1 MRNQSLHV
9 TEKLRACFFYKKRAI
24 KQNFGLGILYFEFFF
39 VPLRRIC
46 TIVYCSFVL
55 LIMTKHFLH
64 YLTNVMTHQWNDA
77 ALTDYGENHEYTFG
91 GLATEMLRLHIL
103 FEQLGI
109 KRGDKIALAGRN
121 CANWAVTY
129 LAITAYEGVVV
140 SILQD
145 FTAEDIN
152 HLLDHSDS
160 DLLFVGPYVWKE
172 LQHQTLPKRLKA
184 AISLEEWHVLYEG
197 EGLTVTGDQLWE
209 MVDKAFQAK
218 YPHPLQPED
227 IHFAADEKALS
238 LINYTSG
245 STGSPKGVMLN
256 GRSISNNIEVGM
268 KILPVDPG
276 QRLVSMLPLAHM
288 FGQVCELLY
297 PLCSGTHIYFLTKA
311 PTPSILLKALKEV
324 QPYLVVTVPLV
335 IEKIYKTKLDPTLS
349 KWAIRTFWHVPGIG
363 DLLKSR
369 VKSGLRSAFGGKLRY
384 FICGGAA
391 MNPVVEKCLM
401 DIHFP
406 LSIGYGMT
414 ECGPL
419 IGGNPPKYFKARTG
433 GVPVMNMDVKID
445 NPNEAGIGE
454 ILVKG
459 ENVML
464 GYYKNEEATKAAFTE
479 DGWLRTGDL
488 GRLDRKKNI
497 YIKGRCKTMFLGASG
512 QNIYPEEIEDKLN
525 NQEAVSESLIV
536 EREGKLVALVFPDET
551 LTKRMTPEE
560 ILQIMKANLQK
571 LNSLIPSYSKV
582 SNIEVQDKPF
592 EHTPKRSIK
601 RFLYK

>member
-1 MRNQSLHV
+1 
-9 TEKLRACFFYKKRAI
+9 
-24 KQNFGLGILYFEFFF
+24 
-39 VPLRRIC
+39 
-46 TIVYCSFVL
+46 
-55 LIMTKHFLH
+55 MTKHFLN
-64 YLTNVMTHQWNDA
+64 YLTDVMSHQWNDE
-77 ALTDYGENHEYTFG
+77 ALTDYNEHHEYTFG
-91 GLATEMLRLHIL
+91 GLAIEMLRLHLL
-103 FEQLGI
+103 FDTLGI
-109 KRGDKIALAGRN
+109 KPGDKIAIAGRN
-121 CANWAVTY
+121 CANWAVAY
-129 LAITAYEGVVV
+129 LAIAAYHGVCV

-145 FTAEDIN
+145 FTAEDIA
-152 HLLDHSDS
+152 HLLDHSDAE
-160 DLLFVGPYVWKE
+160 LLFVGPYVWKD
-172 LQHQTLPKRLKA
+172 LQHQTLPDRLKA
-184 AISLEEWHVLYEG
+184 ALSLEDWRALFVNKDTHVP
-197 EGLTVTGDQLWE
+197 
-209 MVDKAFQAK
+209 DKEEIDKLFNDK
-218 YPHPLQPED
+218 YPQGIKAENVLFSADPE
-227 IHFAADEKALS
+227 ALS

-256 GRSISNNIEVGM
+256 GRSLSNNVEVGM
-268 KILPVDPG
+268 KMLPVDPG

-288 FGQVCELLY
+288 FGQICELLY
-297 PLCSGTHIYFLTKA
+297 PLCSGTHIYFLTKS
-311 PTPSILLKALKEV
+311 PTPSILLKAMKEV

-335 IEKIYKTKLDPTLS
+335 IEKIYKQKLDPTLS
-349 KWAIRTFWHVPGIG
+349 KWAIRTFWHVPIIG
-363 DLLKSR
+363 DFLKSR
-369 VKSGLRSAFGGKLRY
+369 VKSGLRNAFGGKLRY

-433 GVPVMNMDVKID
+433 GVPVMNMQVKID
-445 NPNEAGIGE
+445 EPNKAGIGE

-464 GYYKNEEATKAAFTE
+464 GYYKNPDATNAAFTT

-525 NQEAVSESLIV
+525 NQEAVGESLIV

-551 LTKRMTPEE
+551 LTKRMTIEE
-560 ILQIMKANLQK
+560 IQAIMKANLVK
-571 LNSLIPSYSKV
+571 LNNLIPSYSKV

-592 EHTPKRSIK
+592 EHTPKKSIK

>member
-1 MRNQSLHV
+1 MQQH
-9 TEKLRACFFYKKRAI
+9 Y
-24 KQNFGLGILYFEFFF
+24 
-39 VPLRRIC
+39 
-46 TIVYCSFVL
+46 
-55 LIMTKHFLH
+55 LH
-64 YLTNVMTHQWNDA
+64 YLTEVMQHQWNDP
-77 ALTDYGENHEYTFG
+77 ALTDYGEEHEYSFG
-91 GLATEMLRLHIL
+91 DLATEMLRLHCL
-103 FEQLGI
+103 FDSLGL
-109 KRGDKIALAGRN
+109 KAGSKIALCGRN
-121 CANWAVTY
+121 CANWAVAY
-129 LAITAYEGVVV
+129 LAIAAYEGVCV

-145 FTAEDIN
+145 FTADDIA

-160 DLLFVGPYVWKE
+160 ELLFVGPYVWKE
-172 LQHQTLPKRLKA
+172 LQKQTMPAGIKA
-184 AISLEEWHVLYEG
+184 VVSLEDFRPLYAAQDVSVPEETELNTIFKKKFPYG
-197 EGLTVTGDQLWE
+197 I
-209 MVDKAFQAK
+209 QA
-218 YPHPLQPED
+218 ED
-227 IHFAADEKALS
+227 IHFSADPDKLS

-256 GRSISNNIEVGM
+256 GRSISNNIEIGM

-276 QRLVSMLPLAHM
+276 QNLVSMLPLAHM

-297 PLCSGTHIYFLTKA
+297 PLSCGTHIYFLTKT

-349 KWAIRTFWHVPGIG
+349 KKIIRAFWHTPIIG
-363 DLLKSR
+363 SILKSS
-369 VKSGLRSAFGGKLRY
+369 VKRGLRNAFGGKLRY

-391 MNPVVEKCLM
+391 MNPIVEKCLM

-419 IGGNPPKYFKARTG
+419 IGGNPPKYFKARSG

-445 NPNEAGIGE
+445 QPNEAGIGE

-464 GYYKNEEATKAAFTE
+464 GYYKNPEATKAVFTE
-479 DGWLRTGDL
+479 DGWMRTGDL
-488 GRLDRKKNI
+488 GRMDKKRNI
-497 YIKGRCKTMFLGASG
+497 YLKGRNKTMILGASG

-525 NQEAVSESLIV
+525 NQEAVGESLVI
-536 EREGKLVALVFPDET
+536 EREGKLVALVFPDEAQTRSKT
-551 LTKRMTPEE
+551 LEE
-560 ILQIMKANLQK
+560 IQQIMRANLER
-571 LNSLIPSYSKV
+571 LNKLIPSYSKI
-582 SNIEVQDKPF
+582 SNIEVQEKPF
-592 EHTPKRSIK
+592 EKTPKKSIK

>member
-1 MRNQSLHV
+1 
-9 TEKLRACFFYKKRAI
+9 
-24 KQNFGLGILYFEFFF
+24 
-39 VPLRRIC
+39 
-46 TIVYCSFVL
+46 
-55 LIMTKHFLH
+55 MTKHYLQ
-64 YLTNVMTHQWNDA
+64 YLTEVMDHQWNDL
-77 ALTDYGENHEYTFG
+77 ALSDYNENHEYTFG
-91 GLATEMLRLHIL
+91 ELAVEMLRLHVL
-103 FEQLGI
+103 FEQLGL
-109 KRGDKIALAGRN
+109 KRGDKIALCGRN
-121 CANWAVTY
+121 CANWAVAY
-129 LAITAYEGVVV
+129 LAIAAYEGVCV

-145 FTAEDIN
+145 FTAEDIA

-160 DLLFVGPYVWKE
+160 ELLFVGPYVWKD
-172 LQHQTLPKRLKA
+172 LQLQKMPAKIKA
-184 AISLEEWHVLYEG
+184 ALSLEDWRPLYERKGNKKENAVHVLTTDEWQ
-197 EGLTVTGDQLWE
+197 E
-209 MVDKAFQAK
+209 AFLAK
-218 YPHPLQPED
+218 HPRALEPEEVY
-227 IHFAADEKALS
+227 FSADPETLS

-256 GRSISNNIEVGM
+256 GRSLSNNVEVGM
-268 KILPVDPG
+268 KMLPVEPG

-297 PLCSGTHIYFLTKA
+297 PLCSGTHIYFLTKS
-311 PTPSILLKALKEV
+311 PTPSILLKAMKEV

-335 IEKIYKTKLDPTLS
+335 IEKIYKKNLDPTLS
-349 KWAIRTFWHVPGIG
+349 KWAIRTFWHMPLIG
-363 DLLKSR
+363 SILHAR
-369 VKSGLRSAFGGKLRY
+369 VKSALKNAFGGKLRY

-419 IGGNPPKYFKARTG
+419 IGGNPPKYFKARSG
-433 GVPVMNMDVKID
+433 GVPVMNMEVKID
-445 NPNEAGIGE
+445 EPNQAGIGE

-464 GYYKNEEATKAAFTE
+464 GYYKNPDATNAAFTP

-488 GRLDRKKNI
+488 GRLDRKQNI
-497 YIKGRCKTMFLGASG
+497 YIKGRNKTMFLGASG

-525 NQEAVSESLIV
+525 NQEAVGESLIV

-551 LTKRMTPEE
+551 LTKRMTKDE
-560 ILQIMKANLQK
+560 ILHIMRANLEK
-571 LNSLIPSYSKV
+571 LNHLIPSYSKV
-582 SNIEVQDKPF
+582 ADIEVQDKPF
-592 EHTPKRSIK
+592 EKTPKRSIK

>member
-1 MRNQSLHV
+1 M
-9 TEKLRACFFYKKRAI
+9 
-24 KQNFGLGILYFEFFF
+24 QNHY
-39 VPLRRIC
+39 
-46 TIVYCSFVL
+46 
-55 LIMTKHFLH
+55 LH
-64 YLTNVMTHQWNDA
+64 YLTNVMSHQWSDP
-77 ALTDYGENHEYTFG
+77 ALTDYGEDHEYSFG
-91 GLATEMLRLHIL
+91 GLAVEMLRLHTL

-121 CANWAVTY
+121 CANWAVAY
-129 LAITAYEGVVV
+129 LAVAAYEGVVV

-145 FTAEDIN
+145 FTAEDIA

-160 DLLFVGPYVWKE
+160 EMLFVGPYVWKE
-172 LQHQTLPKRLKA
+172 LQKQTMPARLKA
-184 AISLEEWHVLYEG
+184 AISLEDWEILYHNEKTKVPST
-197 EGLTVTGDQLWE
+197 EELET
-209 MVDKAFQAK
+209 AFQAK
-218 YPHPLQPED
+218 YPHGVEPENV
-227 IHFAADEKALS
+227 HFSADPDALA

-256 GRSISNNIEVGM
+256 GRAISNNIEIGM

-297 PLCSGTHIYFLTKA
+297 PLCCGTHIYFLTKS
-311 PTPSILLKALKEV
+311 PTPSILLKALKDV

-335 IEKIYKTKLDPTLS
+335 IEKIYKKNLDPMLS
-349 KWAIRTFWHVPGIG
+349 KWVIRMFWHTPIIG
-363 DLLKSR
+363 AILKSR
-369 VKSGLRSAFGGKLRY
+369 VKSGLRNAFGGKLRY

-391 MNPVVEKCLM
+391 INPIVEKCLM

-414 ECGPL
+414 ECAPL
-419 IGGNPPKYFKARTG
+419 IGGNPPKYFKARSG
-433 GVPVMNMDVKID
+433 GAPVMNMEVKID

-459 ENVML
+459 ENVMM
-464 GYYKNEEATKAAFTE
+464 GYYKNPEATKAVFTE
-479 DGWLRTGDL
+479 DGWMRTGDL
-488 GRLDRKKNI
+488 GRLDKKKNI

-525 NQEAVSESLIV
+525 NQEAVGESLIV
-536 EREGKLVALVFPDET
+536 EREGKLIALVFPDET
-551 LTKRMTPEE
+551 LTKRMTLDE
-560 ILQIMKANLQK
+560 IQAIMKANLEK
-571 LNSLIPSYSKV
+571 LNHLIPSYSKV

-592 EHTPKRSIK
+592 EKTPKKSIK

>member
-1 MRNQSLHV
+1 
-9 TEKLRACFFYKKRAI
+9 
-24 KQNFGLGILYFEFFF
+24 
-39 VPLRRIC
+39 
-46 TIVYCSFVL
+46 
-55 LIMTKHFLH
+55 MTKHYLL
-64 YLTNVMTHQWNDA
+64 YLTEVMSHQWNDA
-77 ALTDYGENHEYTFG
+77 ALTDYNENHEYTFG
-91 GLATEMLRLHIL
+91 ELAIEMLRLHVL
-103 FEQLGI
+103 FEQLGL
-109 KRGDKIALAGRN
+109 KRGDKIALCGRN
-121 CANWAVTY
+121 CANWAVAY
-129 LAITAYEGVVV
+129 LAIAAYEGVCV

-145 FTAEDIN
+145 FTAEDIA

-160 DLLFVGPYVWKE
+160 EMLFVGPYVWKD
-172 LQHQTLPKRLKA
+172 LQHQTLPAKVKA
-184 AISLEEWHVLYEG
+184 VLSLEDWRILYSNSDSG
-197 EGLTVTGDQLWE
+197 ITSNSDSDLTSI
-209 MVDKAFQAK
+209 VDKAFKAK
-218 YPHPLQPED
+218 YPRTIEPKDVYFSADPET
-227 IHFAADEKALS
+227 LS

-256 GRSISNNIEVGM
+256 GRSLSNNVEVGM
-268 KILPVDPG
+268 KMLPVDPG

-297 PLCSGTHIYFLTKA
+297 PLCSGTHIYFLTKS
-311 PTPSILLKALKEV
+311 PTPSILLKALNEV

-335 IEKIYKTKLDPTLS
+335 IEKIYKKNLDPTLS
-349 KWAIRTFWHVPGIG
+349 KWAIRTFWYVPGIG
-363 DLLKSR
+363 DLIKGR
-369 VKSGLRSAFGGKLRY
+369 VKKGLRNAFGGKLRY

-391 MNPVVEKCLM
+391 MNPIVEKCLM

-445 NPNEAGIGE
+445 EPNDAGIGE

-464 GYYKNEEATKAAFTE
+464 GYYKNPEATKAVFTE
-479 DGWLRTGDL
+479 DGWMRTGDL

-525 NQEAVSESLIV
+525 NQEAVGESLIV
-536 EREGKLVALVFPDET
+536 EREGKLIALVFPDET
-551 LTKRMTPEE
+551 LTKRMSLEE
-560 ILQIMKANLQK
+560 IQALMKANLAK

-582 SNIEVQDKPF
+582 ADIEVQDKPF

-601 RFLYK
+601 RFLYT

>member
-1 MRNQSLHV
+1 M
-9 TEKLRACFFYKKRAI
+9 A
-24 KQNFGLGILYFEFFF
+24 
-39 VPLRRIC
+39 
-46 TIVYCSFVL
+46 
-55 LIMTKHFLH
+55 
-64 YLTNVMTHQWNDA
+64 HQWNDPA
-77 ALTDYGENHEYTFG
+77 FTDYGEDHEYTFG
-91 GLATEMLRLHIL
+91 GLATEMTRLHVL

-121 CANWAVTY
+121 CANWAVAY
-129 LAITAYEGVVV
+129 LAITSYEGVVV

-145 FTAEDIN
+145 FTPEDIA

-172 LQHQTLPKRLKA
+172 LQHQTMPKRLKA
-184 AISLEEWHVLYEG
+184 ALSLEDWRVLYMNDEMSAS
-197 EGLTVTGDQLWE
+197 LNGDASLNDV
-209 MVDKAFQAK
+209 VDKAFKAK
-218 YPHPLQPED
+218 YPHPLKPED
-227 IHFAADEKALS
+227 IHFAADENSLC

-245 STGSPKGVMLN
+245 STGSPKGVMLT
-256 GRSISNNIEVGM
+256 GRAISNNIEIGM

-297 PLCSGTHIYFLTKA
+297 PLCCGTHIYFLTKS
-311 PTPSILLKALKEV
+311 PTPSILLKALSDV

-335 IEKIYKTKLDPTLS
+335 IEKIYKKNLDPLLS
-349 KWAIRTFWHVPGIG
+349 KWIIRMFWHTPLIG
-363 DLLKSR
+363 AILKKR

-414 ECGPL
+414 ECAPL
-419 IGGNPPKYFKARTG
+419 IGGNPPKYFKARSG
-433 GVPVMNMDVKID
+433 GAPVMNMQVKID
-445 NPNEAGIGE
+445 HPNEAGIGE

-464 GYYKNEEATKAAFTE
+464 GYYKNEEATKAVFTE
-479 DGWLRTGDL
+479 DGWMRTGDL
-488 GRLDRKKNI
+488 GRLDKKQNI

-525 NQEAVSESLIV
+525 NQEAVGESLIV

-551 LTKRMTPEE
+551 LTKRMTSDQ
-560 ILQIMKANLQK
+560 ILEIMKANLAK
-571 LNSLIPSYSKV
+571 LNNLIPSYSKV
-582 SNIEVQDKPF
+582 ADIEVQDQPF
-592 EHTPKRSIK
+592 EHTPKKSIK

>member
-1 MRNQSLHV
+1 MQ
-9 TEKLRACFFYKKRAI
+9 
-24 KQNFGLGILYFEFFF
+24 
-39 VPLRRIC
+39 
-46 TIVYCSFVL
+46 
-55 LIMTKHFLH
+55 KHYLH
-64 YLTNVMTHQWNDA
+64 YLTDVMSHQWNDA
-77 ALTDYGENHEYTFG
+77 ALTDYGEEHEYTFG
-91 GLATEMLRLHIL
+91 ELAAEMLRLHAL
-103 FEQLGI
+103 FEQLGL
-109 KRGDKIALAGRN
+109 KRGDKVALAGRN
-121 CANWAVTY
+121 CANWAVAY
-129 LAITAYEGVVV
+129 LAIAAYEGVCV

-145 FTAEDIN
+145 FTAEDIA

-172 LQHQTLPKRLKA
+172 LQNQTLPKRLKA
-184 AISLEEWHVLYEG
+184 ALSLEDWRILYRGKDLKDITDEAF
-197 EGLTVTGDQLWE
+197 TANW
-209 MVDKAFQAK
+209 DKAFKAK
-218 YPHPLQPED
+218 YPHGIKPED
-227 IHFAADEKALS
+227 IHFSADENNLA

-268 KILPVDPG
+268 KMLPVDPG

-297 PLCSGTHIYFLTKA
+297 PLCSGTHIYFLTKS
-311 PTPSILLKALKEV
+311 PTPSILLKALSDV

-335 IEKIYKTKLDPTLS
+335 IEKIYKKNLDPLLS
-349 KWAIRTFWHVPGIG
+349 KRIIRMFWHTPIISTI
-363 DLLKSR
+363 LKSR
-369 VKSGLRSAFGGKLRY
+369 VKKGLRSAFGGKLRY

-391 MNPVVEKCLM
+391 MNPIVEKCLM

-419 IGGNPPKYFKARTG
+419 IGGNPPRYFKARTG
-433 GVPVMNMDVKID
+433 GVPVMNMEVKID
-445 NPNEAGIGE
+445 QPNSAGIGE

-464 GYYKNEEATKAAFTE
+464 GYYKNPEATNAAFTE
-479 DGWLRTGDL
+479 DGWMRTGDL
-488 GRLDRKKNI
+488 GRLDKKKNI

-525 NQEAVSESLIV
+525 NQQAVGESLIV

-551 LTKRMTPEE
+551 LTKRMTLEE
-560 ILQIMKANLQK
+560 VQKIMKENLEK
-571 LNSLIPSYSKV
+571 LNHLIPSYSKV

-592 EHTPKRSIK
+592 EHTPKKSIK

>member
-1 MRNQSLHV
+1 MHRKIETCMQ
-9 TEKLRACFFYKKRAI
+9 R
-24 KQNFGLGILYFEFFF
+24 
-39 VPLRRIC
+39 
-46 TIVYCSFVL
+46 
-55 LIMTKHFLH
+55 H
-64 YLTNVMTHQWNDA
+64 YLQYLTDVMTMQWNDP
-77 ALTDYGENHEYTFG
+77 ALTDYSENHEYTFG
-91 GLATEMLRLHIL
+91 ELATQMLRLHVL
-103 FEQLGI
+103 FEALGI

-121 CANWAVTY
+121 CANWAVAY
-129 LAITAYEGVVV
+129 LAISSYEGVCV

-145 FTAEDIN
+145 FTAEDIA
-152 HLLDHSDS
+152 HLLEHSDS
-160 DLLFVGPYVWKE
+160 ELLFVGPYVWKE
-172 LQHQTLPKRLKA
+172 LQHQPMPKALKM
-184 AISLEEWHVLYEG
+184 AISLEDFQSLYIAKKVHEPDAD
-197 EGLTVTGDQLWE
+197 ELE
-209 MVDKAFQAK
+209 AAFK
-218 YPHPLQPED
+218 SRFPHGVQPED
-227 IHFAADEKALS
+227 VHFAANPNDLC

-256 GRSISNNIEVGM
+256 GRSISNNVEVGM
-268 KILPVDPG
+268 KMLPVDPG

-297 PLCSGTHIYFLTKA
+297 PLCSGTHIFFLTKS
-311 PTPSILLKALKEV
+311 PTPSILLKAMKDV

-335 IEKIYKTKLDPTLS
+335 IEKIYKKNLDPLLS
-349 KWAIRTFWHVPGIG
+349 KRMIRAFWHTPLIG
-363 DLLKSR
+363 QILKAK
-369 VKSGLRSAFGGKLRY
+369 VKSGLRNAFGGKLRY

-391 MNPVVEKCLM
+391 MNPIVEKCLM

-445 NPNEAGIGE
+445 QPNEAGIGE

-464 GYYKNEEATKAAFTE
+464 GYYKNEEATKAVFTE
-479 DGWLRTGDL
+479 DGWMRTGDL
-488 GRLDRKKNI
+488 GRLDKKKNI

-525 NQEAVSESLIV
+525 NQEAVGESLIV

-551 LTKRMTPEE
+551 LTRRMSFEE
-560 ILQIMKANLQK
+560 IQQLMRANLAK
-571 LNSLIPSYSKV
+571 LNNLIPSYSKV
-582 SNIEVQDKPF
+582 ADIEVQDKPF
-592 EHTPKRSIK
+592 EKTPKRSIK

>member
-1 MRNQSLHV
+1 MRNS
-9 TEKLRACFFYKKRAI
+9 KKSSTFAPQRCEDKI
-24 KQNFGLGILYFEFFF
+24 GLN
-39 VPLRRIC
+39 
-46 TIVYCSFVL
+46 
-55 LIMTKHFLH
+55 MTKHFLQ
-64 YLTNVMTHQWNDA
+64 YLTEVMSHQWNDA
-77 ALTDYGENHEYTFG
+77 ALTDYNEDHEYTFG
-91 GLATEMLRLHIL
+91 ELATEMVRLHML
-103 FEQLGI
+103 FEQLGL
-109 KRGDKIALAGRN
+109 KRGDKIALCGRN
-121 CANWAVTY
+121 CANWAVAY
-129 LAITAYEGVVV
+129 LAIAAYEGVCV

-145 FTAEDIN
+145 FTANDVA

-160 DLLFVGPYVWKE
+160 ELLFVGPYVWKD
-172 LQHQTLPKRLKA
+172 LQHQELPAKLKA
-184 AISLEEWHVLYEG
+184 VVSLENWYILYKG
-197 EGLTVTGDQLWE
+197 EQLAKSNEELWE
-209 MVDKAFQAK
+209 AVAEEFETK
-218 YPHPLQPED
+218 YPHGIEAEDVYFSADPEP
-227 IHFAADEKALS
+227 LS

-256 GRSISNNIEVGM
+256 GRSLSNNVEVGM
-268 KILPVDPG
+268 KMLPVDPG

-297 PLCSGTHIYFLTKA
+297 PLCSGTHIYFLTKS
-311 PTPSILLKALKEV
+311 PTPSILLKALDEV

-335 IEKIYKTKLDPTLS
+335 IEKIYKTKLDPLLS
-349 KWAIRTFWHVPGIG
+349 KWAIRMFWHTPGIG
-363 DLLKSR
+363 AILKSR
-369 VKSGLRSAFGGKLRY
+369 VKTGLRKAFGGKLRY

-419 IGGNPPKYFKARTG
+419 IGGNPPRYFKARSG

-445 NPNEAGIGE
+445 EPNKAGIGE

-464 GYYKNEEATKAAFTE
+464 GYYKNPKATKAAFTE

-488 GRLDRKKNI
+488 GRLDRHKNI

-525 NQEAVSESLIV
+525 NQEAVGESLIV

-551 LTKRMTPEE
+551 LTKRMTIEQ
-560 ILQIMKANLQK
+560 IQAIMKANLQK

-592 EHTPKRSIK
+592 EKTPKRSIK

>member
-1 MRNQSLHV
+1 M
-9 TEKLRACFFYKKRAI
+9 
-24 KQNFGLGILYFEFFF
+24 QNHY
-39 VPLRRIC
+39 
-46 TIVYCSFVL
+46 
-55 LIMTKHFLH
+55 LH
-64 YLTNVMTHQWNDA
+64 YLTNVMSHQWSDP
-77 ALTDYGENHEYTFG
+77 ALTDYGEDHEYSFG
-91 GLATEMLRLHIL
+91 GLAVEMLRLHTL

-121 CANWAVTY
+121 CANWAVAY
-129 LAITAYEGVVV
+129 LAVAAYEGVVV

-145 FTAEDIN
+145 FTAEDIA

-160 DLLFVGPYVWKE
+160 EMLFVGPYVWKE
-172 LQHQTLPKRLKA
+172 LQKQTMPARLKA
-184 AISLEEWHVLYEG
+184 AISLEDWEILYHNEKTKVPSA
-197 EGLTVTGDQLWE
+197 EELE
-209 MVDKAFQAK
+209 AAFKTK
-218 YPHPLQPED
+218 YPHGVEPENV
-227 IHFAADEKALS
+227 HFSADPDALA

-256 GRSISNNIEVGM
+256 GRAISNNIEIGM

-297 PLCSGTHIYFLTKA
+297 PLSCGTHIYFLTKS
-311 PTPSILLKALKEV
+311 PTPSILLKALKDV

-335 IEKIYKTKLDPTLS
+335 IEKIYKKNLDPMLS
-349 KWAIRTFWHVPGIG
+349 KWVIRMFWHTPIIG
-363 DLLKSR
+363 AILKSR
-369 VKSGLRSAFGGKLRY
+369 VKSGLRNAFGGKLRY

-391 MNPVVEKCLM
+391 INPIVEKCLM

-414 ECGPL
+414 ECAPL
-419 IGGNPPKYFKARTG
+419 IGGNPPKYFKARSG
-433 GVPVMNMDVKID
+433 GAPVMNMEVKID

-459 ENVML
+459 ENVMM
-464 GYYKNEEATKAAFTE
+464 GYYKNPEATKAVFTE
-479 DGWLRTGDL
+479 DGWMRTGDL
-488 GRLDRKKNI
+488 GRLDKKKNI

-525 NQEAVSESLIV
+525 NQEAVGESLIV
-536 EREGKLVALVFPDET
+536 EREGKLIALVFPDET
-551 LTKRMTPEE
+551 LTKRMTLDE
-560 ILQIMKANLQK
+560 IQAIMKANLEK
-571 LNSLIPSYSKV
+571 LNHLIPSYSKV

-592 EHTPKRSIK
+592 EKTPKKSIK

>member
-1 MRNQSLHV
+1 MQSH
-9 TEKLRACFFYKKRAI
+9 Y
-24 KQNFGLGILYFEFFF
+24 
-39 VPLRRIC
+39 
-46 TIVYCSFVL
+46 
-55 LIMTKHFLH
+55 LH
-64 YLTNVMTHQWNDA
+64 YLTNVMSHQWSDP
-77 ALTDYGENHEYTFG
+77 ALTDYGENHEYSFG
-91 GLATEMLRLHIL
+91 GLAVEMLRLHTL

-121 CANWAVTY
+121 CANWAVAY
-129 LAITAYEGVVV
+129 LAVAAYEGVVV

-145 FTAEDIN
+145 FTAEDIA

-160 DLLFVGPYVWKE
+160 EMLFVGPYVWKE
-172 LQHQTLPKRLKA
+172 LQKQTMPARLKA
-184 AISLEEWHVLYEG
+184 AISLEDWEILYHNEKTKVPST
-197 EGLTVTGDQLWE
+197 EELET
-209 MVDKAFQAK
+209 AFQAK
-218 YPHPLQPED
+218 YPHGVEPENV
-227 IHFAADEKALS
+227 HFSADPDALS

-256 GRSISNNIEVGM
+256 GRAISNNIEIGM

-297 PLCSGTHIYFLTKA
+297 PLCSGTHIYFLTKS
-311 PTPSILLKALKEV
+311 PTPSILLKALKDV

-335 IEKIYKTKLDPTLS
+335 IEKIYKKNLDPMLS
-349 KWAIRTFWHVPGIG
+349 KWVIRMFWHTPIIG
-363 DLLKSR
+363 AILKSR
-369 VKSGLRSAFGGKLRY
+369 VKSGLRNAFGGKLRY

-391 MNPVVEKCLM
+391 INPIVEKCLM

-414 ECGPL
+414 ECAPL
-419 IGGNPPKYFKARTG
+419 IGGNPPKYFKARSG
-433 GVPVMNMDVKID
+433 GAPVMNMEVKID

-459 ENVML
+459 ENVMM
-464 GYYKNEEATKAAFTE
+464 GYYKNPEATKAVFTE
-479 DGWLRTGDL
+479 DGWMRTGDL
-488 GRLDRKKNI
+488 GRLDKKKNI

-525 NQEAVSESLIV
+525 NQEAVGESLIV
-536 EREGKLVALVFPDET
+536 EREGKLIALVFPDET
-551 LTKRMTPEE
+551 LTKRMTLDE
-560 ILQIMKANLQK
+560 IQAIMKANLEK
-571 LNSLIPSYSKV
+571 LNHLIPSYSKV

-592 EHTPKRSIK
+592 EKTPKKSIK

>member
-1 MRNQSLHV
+1 MQR
-9 TEKLRACFFYKKRAI
+9 
-24 KQNFGLGILYFEFFF
+24 
-39 VPLRRIC
+39 
-46 TIVYCSFVL
+46 
-55 LIMTKHFLH
+55 H
-64 YLTNVMTHQWNDA
+64 YLDYLTDVVSHQWNDA
-77 ALTDYGENHEYTFG
+77 ALTDYNEDHEYTFG
-91 GLATEMLRLHIL
+91 ELAIEMLRLHTL
-103 FEQLGI
+103 FELLDI
-109 KRGDKIALAGRN
+109 KPGDKIALAGRN
-121 CANWAVTY
+121 CANWAVAY
-129 LAITAYEGVVV
+129 LAIASYRGVCV

-145 FTAEDIN
+145 FTAEDIC

-160 DLLFVGPYVWKE
+160 ELLFVGPYVWKE
-172 LQHQTLPKRLKA
+172 LQNQQLPAKLKA
-184 AISLEEWHVLYEG
+184 ALSLTDWAPLYTAQG
-197 EGLTVTGDQLWE
+197 ITMPNNKAW
-209 MVDKAFQAK
+209 DKAFKNAFPQGIE
-218 YPHPLQPED
+218 PED
-227 IHFAADEKALS
+227 IHFSADPDELS

-256 GRSISNNIEVGM
+256 GRSLSNNVEVGM
-268 KILPVDPG
+268 KMLPVDPG

-288 FGQVCELLY
+288 FGQICELLY
-297 PLCSGTHIYFLTKA
+297 PLCSGTHIFFLTKS
-311 PTPSILLKALKEV
+311 PTPSILLKAMKDV

-335 IEKIYKTKLDPTLS
+335 IEKIYKKNLDPMLS
-349 KWAIRTFWHVPGIG
+349 RRVIRTFWHTPIIG
-363 DLLKSR
+363 NILKSR

-419 IGGNPPKYFKARTG
+419 IGGNPPKYFKARSG
-433 GVPVMNMDVKID
+433 GVPVMNMEVRID
-445 NPNEAGIGE
+445 NPNQAGIGE

-464 GYYKNEEATKAAFTE
+464 GYYKNPEATKAVFTK
-479 DGWLRTGDL
+479 DGWMRTGDL
-488 GRLDRKKNI
+488 GRLDKKQNI

-525 NQEAVSESLIV
+525 NQEAVGESLIV

-551 LTKRMTPEE
+551 LTKRMTLEE
-560 ILQIMKANLQK
+560 IQQIMKANLDK
-571 LNSLIPSYSKV
+571 LNHLIPSYSKV

-592 EHTPKRSIK
+592 EHTPKKSIK
-601 RFLYK
+601 RLVYK

>member
-1 MRNQSLHV
+1 M
-9 TEKLRACFFYKKRAI
+9 
-24 KQNFGLGILYFEFFF
+24 KQHY
-39 VPLRRIC
+39 
-46 TIVYCSFVL
+46 
-55 LIMTKHFLH
+55 LH
-64 YLTNVMTHQWNDA
+64 YLTEVMEHQWNDP
-77 ALTDYGENHEYTFG
+77 ALTDYNEDHEYTFG
-91 GLATEMLRLHIL
+91 QLAEQMIRLHVL
-103 FEQLGI
+103 FEQMGI
-109 KRGDKIALAGRN
+109 KRGDKIALCGRN
-121 CANWAVTY
+121 CANWAVAY
-129 LAITAYEGVVV
+129 LAIAAYEGVCV

-145 FTAEDIN
+145 FMAEDIA
-152 HLLDHSDS
+152 HLLEHSDS
-160 DLLFVGPYVWKE
+160 ELLFVGPYVWKD
-172 LQHQTLPKRLKA
+172 LQHQTMPAKMKA
-184 AISLEEWHVLYEG
+184 ALSLEDWKVLYSNDEMSA
-197 EGLTVTGDQLWE
+197 LLNGDASLNDV
-209 MVDKAFQAK
+209 VDKAFKAK
-218 YPHPLQPED
+218 YPHPLESED
-227 IHFAADEKALS
+227 IHFAADENRLA

-256 GRSISNNIEVGM
+256 GMSLSNNVEVGM
-268 KILPVDPG
+268 KMLPVEPG

-297 PLCSGTHIYFLTKA
+297 PLCSGTHIYFLTKS
-311 PTPSILLKALKEV
+311 PTPSILLKALKDV

-335 IEKIYKTKLDPTLS
+335 IEKIYKKNLDPTLS
-349 KWAIRTFWHVPGIG
+349 KWAIRSFWHIPGIG
-363 DLLKSR
+363 SLLHRR
-369 VKSGLRSAFGGKLRY
+369 VRSALKSAFGGKLRY

-419 IGGNPPKYFKARTG
+419 IGGNPPKYFKARSG
-433 GVPVMNMDVKID
+433 GVPVMNMEVKID
-445 NPNEAGIGE
+445 EPNQAGIGE

-459 ENVML
+459 ENVMM

-488 GRLDRKKNI
+488 GRLDKKKNI

-551 LTKRMTPEE
+551 LTKRMTPEQ
-560 ILQIMKANLQK
+560 ILQIMKANLAK
-571 LNSLIPSYSKV
+571 LNNLIPGYSKV
-582 SNIEVQDKPF
+582 ADIEVQDKPF
-592 EHTPKRSIK
+592 EKTPKRSIK

>member
-1 MRNQSLHV
+1 
-9 TEKLRACFFYKKRAI
+9 
-24 KQNFGLGILYFEFFF
+24 
-39 VPLRRIC
+39 
-46 TIVYCSFVL
+46 
-55 LIMTKHFLH
+55 MTKHYLQ
-64 YLTNVMTHQWNDA
+64 YLTEVMSHQWNDA
-77 ALTDYGENHEYTFG
+77 ALTDYNEDHEYSFG
-91 GLATEMLRLHIL
+91 QLATEMLRLHEL
-103 FEQLGI
+103 FKLYGI
-109 KRGDKIALAGRN
+109 QKGDKIALAGRN
-121 CANWAVTY
+121 CANWAVAY
-129 LAITAYEGVVV
+129 LSIASYEGVCV

-145 FTAEDIN
+145 FTAEDIA
-152 HLLDHSDS
+152 HLLEHSDS
-160 DLLFVGPYVWKE
+160 EMLFVGPYVWHE
-172 LQHQTLPKRLKA
+172 LQHQTLPAKLKVVVA
-184 AISLEEWHVLYEG
+184 LEDWRPLYTAKDIQPVDEKA
-197 EGLTVTGDQLWE
+197 WE
-209 MVDKAFQAK
+209 KAFKTA
-218 YPHPLQPED
+218 YPKGVEPEN
-227 IHFAADEKALS
+227 IHFSADPDALS

-256 GRSISNNIEVGM
+256 GRSLSNNVEVGM
-268 KILPVDPG
+268 KMLPVDPG

-297 PLCSGTHIYFLTKA
+297 PLSCGTHIYFLTKS
-311 PTPSILLKALKEV
+311 PTPSILLKAMDDV

-335 IEKIYKTKLDPTLS
+335 IEKIYKKKLDPTLS
-349 KWAIRTFWHVPGIG
+349 KWAIRMFWHTPIIG
-363 DLLKSR
+363 AFLKHR
-369 VKSGLRSAFGGKLRY
+369 VKKGLRNAFGGRLRY

-445 NPNEAGIGE
+445 EPNQAGIGE

-464 GYYKNEEATKAAFTE
+464 GYYKNPEATKAVFTE
-479 DGWLRTGDL
+479 DGWMRTGDL

-497 YIKGRCKTMFLGASG
+497 YIKGRSKTMFLGASG

-525 NQEAVSESLIV
+525 NQEAVGESLIV

-551 LTKRMTPEE
+551 LTKRMTIDE
-560 ILQIMKANLQK
+560 IQAIMKANLEK
-571 LNSLIPSYSKV
+571 LNKLIPSYSKV

-592 EHTPKRSIK
+592 EHTPKKSIK

>member
-1 MRNQSLHV
+1 M
-9 TEKLRACFFYKKRAI
+9 
-24 KQNFGLGILYFEFFF
+24 KQHY
-39 VPLRRIC
+39 
-46 TIVYCSFVL
+46 
-55 LIMTKHFLH
+55 LH
-64 YLTNVMTHQWNDA
+64 YLTEVMEHQWNDP
-77 ALTDYGENHEYTFG
+77 ALTDYNEDHEYTFG
-91 GLATEMLRLHIL
+91 QLAEQMLRLHVL
-103 FEQLGI
+103 FDQLGL

-121 CANWAVTY
+121 CANWAVAY
-129 LAITAYEGVVV
+129 LSIAAYEGVCV

-145 FTAEDIN
+145 FTAEDIA
-152 HLLDHSDS
+152 HLLEHSDS
-160 DLLFVGPYVWKE
+160 ELLFVGPYVWKD
-172 LQHQTLPKRLKA
+172 LQHQPMPAKLKVA
-184 AISLEEWHVLYEG
+184 LSLEDWRLLYTG
-197 EGLTVTGDQLWE
+197 EGMNGLTDEGLAE
-209 MVDKAFQAK
+209 ACEKAFHTK
-218 YPHPLQPED
+218 YPHPLKPED
-227 IHFAADEKALS
+227 IHFAADENRLS

-256 GRSISNNIEVGM
+256 GKSLSNNVEIGM
-268 KILPVDPG
+268 KILPVEPG
-276 QRLVSMLPLAHM
+276 QRVVSMLPLAHM

-297 PLCSGTHIYFLTKA
+297 PLCCGTHIYFLTKS
-311 PTPSILLKALKEV
+311 PTPSILLKAMKEV

-335 IEKIYKTKLDPTLS
+335 IEKIYKKNLDPTLS
-349 KWAIRTFWHVPGIG
+349 KWAIRTFWHIPGIG
-363 DLLKSR
+363 SLLHRR
-369 VKSGLRSAFGGKLRY
+369 VRSALKSAFGGKLRY

-419 IGGNPPKYFKARTG
+419 IGGNPPKYFKARSG
-433 GVPVMNMDVKID
+433 GVPVLNMDVKID
-445 NPNEAGIGE
+445 EPNAAGIGE

-459 ENVML
+459 ENVMM
-464 GYYKNEEATKAAFTE
+464 GYYKNPDATNAVFTE

-488 GRLDRKKNI
+488 GRLDKKKNI

-551 LTKRMTPEE
+551 LTKRMTPDQ
-560 ILQIMKANLQK
+560 ILQIMKANLAK
-571 LNSLIPSYSKV
+571 LNNLIPGYSKV
-582 SNIEVQDKPF
+582 ADIEVQDKPF

>member
-1 MRNQSLHV
+1 MQ
-9 TEKLRACFFYKKRAI
+9 
-24 KQNFGLGILYFEFFF
+24 
-39 VPLRRIC
+39 
-46 TIVYCSFVL
+46 
-55 LIMTKHFLH
+55 KHYLH
-64 YLTNVMTHQWNDA
+64 YLTDVMSHQWNDA
-77 ALTDYGENHEYTFG
+77 ALTDYGEEHEYTFG
-91 GLATEMLRLHIL
+91 ELATEMLRLHVL
-103 FEQLGI
+103 FEQLGL

-121 CANWAVTY
+121 CANWAVAY
-129 LAITAYEGVVV
+129 LAIAAYEGVCV

-145 FTAEDIN
+145 FTAEDIA

-172 LQHQTLPKRLKA
+172 LQNQTLPKRLKA
-184 AISLEEWHVLYEG
+184 ALSLEDWRILYRGKDLKDITDEAF
-197 EGLTVTGDQLWE
+197 TANWE
-209 MVDKAFQAK
+209 KAFKAK
-218 YPHPLQPED
+218 YPHGVKPED
-227 IHFAADEKALS
+227 IHFSADENNLA

-268 KILPVDPG
+268 KMLPVDPG

-297 PLCSGTHIYFLTKA
+297 PLCSGTHIYFLTKS
-311 PTPSILLKALKEV
+311 PTPSILLKALSDV

-335 IEKIYKTKLDPTLS
+335 IEKIYKKNLDPLLS
-349 KWAIRTFWHVPGIG
+349 KRIIRMFWHTPIISTI
-363 DLLKSR
+363 LKSR
-369 VKSGLRSAFGGKLRY
+369 VKKGLRSAFGGKLRY

-391 MNPVVEKCLM
+391 MNPIVEKCLM

-419 IGGNPPKYFKARTG
+419 IGGNPPRYFKARTG
-433 GVPVMNMDVKID
+433 GVPVMNMEVKID
-445 NPNEAGIGE
+445 QPNSAGIGE

-464 GYYKNEEATKAAFTE
+464 GYYKNPEATNAAFTE
-479 DGWLRTGDL
+479 DGWMRTGDL
-488 GRLDRKKNI
+488 GRLDKKKNI

-525 NQEAVSESLIV
+525 NQQAVGESLIV

-551 LTKRMTPEE
+551 LTKRMTLEE
-560 ILQIMKANLQK
+560 VQKIMKENLEK
-571 LNSLIPSYSKV
+571 LNHLIPSYSKV

-592 EHTPKRSIK
+592 EHTPKKSIK

>member
-1 MRNQSLHV
+1 M
-9 TEKLRACFFYKKRAI
+9 KK
-24 KQNFGLGILYFEFFF
+24 
-39 VPLRRIC
+39 
-46 TIVYCSFVL
+46 
-55 LIMTKHFLH
+55 H
-64 YLTNVMTHQWNDA
+64 YLQYLTEVMSHQWNDP
-77 ALTDYGENHEYTFG
+77 ALTDYNEDHEYTFG
-91 GLATEMLRLHIL
+91 ELAIEMLRLHVL
-103 FEQLGI
+103 FDQLGL

-121 CANWAVTY
+121 CANWAVAY
-129 LAITAYEGVVV
+129 MAIAAYEGVCV

-145 FTAEDIN
+145 FTAEDIA
-152 HLLDHSDS
+152 HLLEHSDS
-160 DLLFVGPYVWKE
+160 ELLFVGPYVWKE
-172 LQHQTLPKRLKA
+172 LQHQTMPEKVKA
-184 AISLEEWHVLYEG
+184 ALSLEDWRPLYVKEG
-197 EGLTVTGDQLWE
+197 IDMPDKKNW
-209 MVDKAFQAK
+209 DKAFKAK
-218 YPHPLQPED
+218 YPRSIEPED
-227 IHFAADEKALS
+227 IYFSADPEPLS

-256 GRSISNNIEVGM
+256 GRSLSNNVEIGM
-268 KILPVDPG
+268 RILPVDPG

-297 PLCSGTHIYFLTKA
+297 PLSAGTHIYFLTKS
-311 PTPSILLKALKEV
+311 PTPSILLKALDQV

-335 IEKIYKTKLDPTLS
+335 IEKIYKTKLDPLLS
-349 KWAIRTFWHVPGIG
+349 KRIIRAFWHTPVIG
-363 DLLKSR
+363 SILKSR
-369 VKSGLRSAFGGKLRY
+369 VKSGLRKAFGGKLRY

-433 GVPVMNMDVKID
+433 GAPVDNMEVKID
-445 NPNEAGIGE
+445 NPNNAGVGE

-464 GYYKNEEATKAAFTE
+464 GYYKNPDATNAAFTE

-488 GRLDRKKNI
+488 GRLDKKQNI

-525 NQEAVSESLIV
+525 NQEAVGESLIV

-551 LTKRMTPEE
+551 LTKRMTLEE
-560 ILQIMKANLQK
+560 IQAIMRANLEK
-571 LNSLIPSYSKV
+571 LNSLIPSYSRV
-582 SNIEVQDKPF
+582 ANIEVQDKPF
-592 EHTPKRSIK
+592 EKTPKRSIK